1 MQITVTFDSLEEM
14 KDFTESVLVG
24 RAKTLKVSDPKRR
37 ENTGVPVRREE
48 GDTVGTKQPVSKVPT
63 AGQMPSAAPAVPT
76 TPVQASAV
84 PAVPTTSVQTSSVT
98 YTPDDLARAAM
109 ALMDCGKQQDLIAL
123 LGQFGVVAI
132 PELRP
137 EQYGAFATAL
147 RGMGAQI

>member
-76 TPVQASAV
+76 TPVQAS
-84 PAVPTTSVQTSSVT
+84 SVT